1 MSKGDNS
8 PGLSRFA
15 GIMKAL
21 AKGQVPTDLLL
32 DFGEIQKNGSLLTNT
47 VTVEIPKNDYLVLKE
62 ASVKKGDHVLVAWVQ
77 NDAVVLGRIQKAS
90 DAL

>member
-15 GIMKAL
+15 AIMQVL
-21 AKGQVPTDLLL
+21 AKGQVPTDLIL

-47 VTVEIPKNDYLVLKE
+47 VTVEIPKDDYLILKG
-62 ASVKKGDHVLVAWVQ
+62 ASVSKGDHVLVAWVQ
-77 NDAVVLGRIQKAS
+77 NDAVVLGIIQNAS
-90 DAL
+90 SAL